1 MIIAS
6 DSPESYRSVMPEA
19 TDSAER
25 AADDKNA
32 ITLDDFFRAHPR
44 VAVAFSGGVDSAYL
58 LYEAKR
64 CGADVRAYYV
74 NTAFQPAFELADAR
88 RLAGEL
94 DVPLTEIE
102 LDVLAVDRV
111 ADNPAGR
118 CYDCKRAIFG
128 AILAAAHG
136 DGFTDI
142 LDGTNA
148 SDDAA
153 DRPGMRALAELRVWS
168 PLRRCGLTKDE
179 IRRRSKEAGL
189 FTWNKP
195 AYACLATRIPT
206 GMRMTEEALA
216 RTEQAENALFAMG
229 FKDFRVRTTPTG
241 GALVQVTEAQMHMAE
256 ETFQE
261 IRASLGAWYPV
272 VRLDSVPRDG

>member
-153 DRPGMRALAELRVWS
+153 DRPGMR
-168 PLRRCGLTKDE
+168 
-179 IRRRSKEAGL
+179 
-189 FTWNKP
+189 
-195 AYACLATRIPT
+195 
-206 GMRMTEEALA
+206 MTEEALA